1 MSSGNAYRKVICSCH
16 KCTNSPGTS
25 FSNYL
30 EGSLK
35 SLTHF
40 VFCVFSHVVSI
51 FVFAVVVIR
60 KYFNVYFAEK
70 KLSFFSST
78 LVSYIV
84 FSFHRSTGS
93 TGGRCSRGMTTTNK
107 GNKALKVTCVA
118 KCLCVCIYKILF
130 F

>member
-70 KLSFFSST
+70 NYVSFLVLLFHILSFLFT
-78 LVSYIV
+78 DQPVVQVDAALV
-84 FSFHRSTGS
+84 
-93 TGGRCSRGMTTTNK
+93 
-107 GNKALKVTCVA
+107 A
-118 KCLCVCIYKILF
+118 
-130 F
+130 